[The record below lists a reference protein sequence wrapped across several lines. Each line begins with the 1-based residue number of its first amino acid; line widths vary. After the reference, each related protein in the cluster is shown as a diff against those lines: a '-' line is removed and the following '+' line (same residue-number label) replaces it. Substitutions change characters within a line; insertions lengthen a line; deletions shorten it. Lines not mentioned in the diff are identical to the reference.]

1 MRAPTG
7 LVVSAAG
14 EGKMAPMSHIPTT
27 GMTPSIR
34 NNVLMG
40 MLRSF
45 PTLLVALLGLNGVAA
60 AATFILP
67 PAGTDLIGVPS
78 WMHTRQEDTLLDV
91 ARDYSVGYVELSRA
105 NPGVDTW
112 IPGGGTRVLLPTRYV
127 LPSEKRDGLVINLP
141 EYRMYYYPK
150 PKKGERA
157 TVITY
162 PISIGKM
169 DWNTPI
175 GTHRVISKAKDP
187 SWHPPE
193 SIRKEHAKRGS
204 ILPRVV
210 PPGPDNPLGAY
221 AMRLNLT
228 SYLIHGT
235 NNPDGVG
242 MRVTSGCIRMFPE
255 HIEKLFPMVD
265 VGTPVHIISEPIK
278 VGWAADVLYV
288 EVHPPLEEESE
299 SQLRMR
305 FTTLLRDAAYGAG
318 VEIDWTRA
326 EAIFAAATGV
336 PTEVPLRQVR
346 VASNP

>member
-1 MRAPTG
+1 
-7 LVVSAAG
+7 
-14 EGKMAPMSHIPTT
+14 
-27 GMTPSIR
+27 MTVFRSIA
-34 NNVLMG
+34 VAL
-40 MLRSF
+40 
-45 PTLLVALLGLNGVAA
+45 ALLGPGGTL

-67 PAGTDLIGVPS
+67 PEGTDLVGVPS
-78 WMHTRQEDTLLDV
+78 WVHTRYADTLMDV
-91 ARDYSVGYVELSRA
+91 ARDYSVGYTELKRA

-112 IPGGGTRVLLPTRYV
+112 IPGDGTRVLLPTRYV
-127 LPSEKRDGLVINLP
+127 LPPGPREGIVINLP
-141 EYRMYYYPK
+141 EYRLYYFPA

-157 TVITY
+157 QVVTY

-175 GTHRVISKAKDP
+175 GRHRIISKAKNP
-187 SWHPPE
+187 SWYPPD
-193 SIRKEHAKRGS
+193 SIREDHAKRGS

-255 HIEKLFPMVD
+255 HIERIFPMVD
-265 VGTPVHIISEPIK
+265 VGTTVHIISEPIK
-278 VGWAADVLYV
+278 VGWAADTLFV

-305 FTTLLRDAAYGAG
+305 FTALLREAAQLRG
-318 VEIDWTRA
+318 VAIDWPRA
-326 EAIFAAATGV
+326 DLIFAAASGV
-336 PTEVPLRQVR
+336 PTEVPVR
-346 VASNP
+346 EVTVASQP

>member
-1 MRAPTG
+1 
-7 LVVSAAG
+7 
-14 EGKMAPMSHIPTT
+14 MASNRFCM
-27 GMTPSIR
+27 
-34 NNVLMG
+34 V
-40 MLRSF
+40 
-45 PTLLVALLGLNGVAA
+45 TLALLAMSGHAA
-60 AATFILP
+60 AANFILP
-67 PAGTDLIGVPS
+67 PDGIDLVGVPV
-78 WMHTRQEDTLLDV
+78 WMHTRHEDTLLDV
-91 ARDYSVGYVELSRA
+91 ARDYSIGYTELRRA

-112 IPGGGTRVLLPTRYV
+112 MPGEGTRVLLPTRYV
-127 LPSEKRDGLVINLP
+127 LPPGPREGIVINLP
-141 EYRMYYYPK
+141 EYRLYYFPETK
-150 PKKGERA
+150 PGERA
-157 TVITY
+157 QVVTY

-169 DWNTPI
+169 DWDTPI
-175 GTHRVISKAKDP
+175 GRHRIISKASNP

-193 SIRKEHAKRGS
+193 SIRQERAKRGE

-255 HIEKLFPMVD
+255 HIEQIFPQVD
-265 VGTPVHIISEPIK
+265 VGTPVSIISEPIK
-278 VGWAADVLYV
+278 VGWAADTLYV

-305 FTTLLRDAAYGAG
+305 FTSLLREAAQLRGL
-318 VEIDWTRA
+318 EIDWPRA
-326 EAIFAAATGV
+326 DGIFAAATGV

-346 VASNP
+346 VAGP